1 MKKLPPAVVQRI
13 TDFESESGLSLPA
26 YALEK
31 DHIILEVLKLIMS
44 IPADPYFRFVFCGGT
59 CLAKAYGVLERMS
72 EDVDFKLVPTPAATA
87 LTKTALRQKL
97 RAFVQKIVEKLQ
109 ESEFGAT
116 SINRRSQDQS
126 KYSALDIQYE
136 SAFSKPI
143 SLRAHV
149 LVELNYATLESPT
162 QILDVGLLLDKLIL
176 GTYQLPLK
184 IECASLVEAL
194 AEKLVAFPR
203 RLSLQI
209 ERSIHSPP
217 EQDENWDKSLVRHL
231 YDVSQIIA
239 QHSMTQSESLE
250 LARIVSIVLKS
261 DALEFA
267 SQHPKFFSDPYGQIQ
282 ETMAWAANSAALQ
295 SQYESF
301 VQDMVY
307 APTERKPNF
316 QKVLSIFTSA
326 LTGATVGKK

>member
-1 MKKLPPAVVQRI
+1 MKKLPLAVVQRI

-31 DHIILEVLKLIMS
+31 DHIVLEVLKLIMS

-72 EDVDFKLVPTPAATA
+72 EDVDFKLVPTQAATS

-97 RAFVQKIVEKLQ
+97 SAFVKKIVIDLQ

-116 SINRRSQDQS
+116 SVNRRSQDES

-143 SLRAHV
+143 SLRPHV
-149 LVELNYATLESPT
+149 LVELNYAALQSST
-162 QILDVGLLLDKLIL
+162 QMVDVGLLLDKLIV
-176 GTYQLPLK
+176 GTYQSPIK
-184 IECASLVEAL
+184 IECVSLVEAL

-203 RLSLQI
+203 RLSLQL
-209 ERSIHSPP
+209 ERSLHLPP

-239 QHSMTQSESLE
+239 QQAMTQSESLE

-267 SQHPKFFSDPYGQIQ
+267 SQHPKFFSDPYGQMEMAI
-282 ETMAWAANSAALQ
+282 AWAANSAALQ

-301 VQDMVY
+301 VEDMVY
-307 APTERKPNF
+307 APSERKPNF
-316 QKVLSIFTSA
+316 QKALTIFTSA
-326 LTGATVGKK
+326 LTGATVSKK

>member
-1 MKKLPPAVVQRI
+1 MKKLPLAVVQRI

-31 DHIILEVLKLIMS
+31 DHMVLEVLKLIMS

-72 EDVDFKLVPTPAATA
+72 EDVDFKLVPTQAATS
-87 LTKTALRQKL
+87 LSKTALRQKL
-97 RAFVQKIVEKLQ
+97 SAFVKKIVVDLQ
-109 ESEFGAT
+109 ESEFGAI
-116 SINRRSQDQS
+116 SVNRRSQDES

-143 SLRAHV
+143 SLRPHV
-149 LVELNYATLESPT
+149 LVELNYAALQSPT
-162 QILDVGLLLDKLIL
+162 QIVDVGLLLDKLFL
-176 GTYQLPLK
+176 GTYQSPIK
-184 IECASLVEAL
+184 IECVSLVEAL

-209 ERSIHSPP
+209 ERSLHLLP

-239 QHSMTQSESLE
+239 QQSMTQSESLE
-250 LARIVSIVLKS
+250 LARIVSVVLKS

-267 SQHPKFFSDPYGQIQ
+267 SQHPKFFSDPYGQMAMA
-282 ETMAWAANSAALQ
+282 MAWAANSAALQ

-301 VQDMVY
+301 VEDMVY
-307 APTERKPNF
+307 APAERKPNF
-316 QKVLSIFTSA
+316 QKALTIFTSA
-326 LTGATVGKK
+326 MTGATVSKK